1 MRALIVACTL
11 AATALDLLSGYSP
24 QRRTR
29 LSDGLS
35 EQPLGGVV
43 QIADCVSRG
52 VSPYRFLSLPLPTVT
67 VILPRTLRCPAAL
80 AVLLLLALPSASQ
93 AQSLWSTPYVPDQI
107 TLEVLQP
114 TLQSAPSEDIS
125 VLTGASTLWGS
136 YLITDRMT
144 VVAGMPVARYQS
156 TRAGEPPTDVTE
168 TQIGN
173 PYVGLGVSSTRV
185 PLLVEL
191 GVRLPL
197 ASEAALATRA
207 GQATDLAHREAFA
220 PDLFAAQIIANTRW
234 GWTRRF
240 GFRFR
245 GGPLLTTP
253 TQDVPGTTEVYARY
267 GVQAWQEGDR
277 LVAGVGLA
285 GRALLSERGGSFT
298 DRTTHQATGTLI
310 WNLPPV
316 QPGLLIRL
324 PINEP
329 DGAGVDVVV
338 GLTLSVTL

>member
-1 MRALIVACTL
+1 V
-11 AATALDLLSGYSP
+11 
-24 QRRTR
+24 
-29 LSDGLS
+29 
-35 EQPLGGVV
+35 
-43 QIADCVSRG
+43 
-52 VSPYRFLSLPLPTVT
+52 TVT
-67 VILPRTLRCPAAL
+67 LLRTLRRPEAL
-80 AVLLLLALPSASQ
+80 VVLLLLALTPASQ

-107 TLEVLQP
+107 ALEVLQP

-125 VLTGASTLWGS
+125 VLTSASTLWGS
-136 YLITDRMT
+136 YLVTDRVT
-144 VVAGMPVARYQS
+144 VVAGMPIAHYQS
-156 TRAGEPPTDVTE
+156 TQVDEPPTDVTE

-173 PYVGLGVSSTRV
+173 PYVGVGVSSTRV

-197 ASEAALATRA
+197 ASDASLATRA

-220 PDLFAAQIIANTRW
+220 PDQFAAQIIANTRW
-234 GWTRRF
+234 DWTRRF

-253 TQDVPGTTEVYARY
+253 TQDAPGTTEAYARY
-267 GVQAWQEGDR
+267 GVQAWKEGDR
-277 LVAGVGLA
+277 LVAGVGLT

-310 WNLPPV
+310 WNLPAV

-329 DGAGVDVVV
+329 NGAGVDVVV